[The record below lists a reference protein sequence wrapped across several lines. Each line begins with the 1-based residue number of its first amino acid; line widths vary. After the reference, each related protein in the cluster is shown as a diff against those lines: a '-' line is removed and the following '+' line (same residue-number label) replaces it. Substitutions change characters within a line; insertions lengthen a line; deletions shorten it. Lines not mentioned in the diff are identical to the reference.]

1 MINALDESNPTHLLL
16 NAISEAGIYSST
28 SQHPPQSSPA
38 SFFKDDEQFALGVL
52 DANGQVCSFDLYT

>member
-16 NAISEAGIYSST
+16 SALSEAGISST

-52 DANGQVCSFDLYT
+52 DANGQVCSFDLFT